1 MFSCGDRNEA
11 IKEWRANTTFKL
23 YYVGHQHAHIHTHAC
38 LKAFDSL
45 PNDLRSSNTPTT
57 LHSLARTLQHTLSF
71 FFLSKRDKDLVKVVR
86 GISFSA
92 EMRPEIAS
100 VLQAD

>member
-1 MFSCGDRNEA
+1 MEGKYNLQTVLCRPP
-11 IKEWRANTTFKL
+11 T
-23 YYVGHQHAHIHTHAC
+23 HTHTHIR

-45 PNDLRSSNTPTT
+45 PNNLRSSNTPTT
-57 LHSLARTLQHTLSF
+57 LHSLARTLQHTL

-100 VLQAD
+100 VLRGD

>member
-1 MFSCGDRNEA
+1 MEGKYNLQTVLCRPPP
-11 IKEWRANTTFKL
+11 
-23 YYVGHQHAHIHTHAC
+23 HTHIR

-45 PNDLRSSNTPTT
+45 PNNLRSSNTPTT
-57 LHSLARTLQHTLSF
+57 LHSLARTLQHTL

-100 VLQAD
+100 VLRGD